1 MPNWRHWSLESFG
14 KTMPAFFAEPTA
26 LSAQA
31 LEVRLEPMTEV
42 HLDAVRALEHSAYAH
57 PWQHRHFADCLASG
71 YQAQMLMA
79 GEQLL
84 GYFVAMKGFEEV
96 HLLNISVAPAHQGQG
111 WGRVL
116 LEALALWTRGQ
127 GVQWLWLEARAGNA
141 RAIHV
146 YKAHGFRTVGTRRQ
160 YYPAHHG
167 EREDAVVM
175 SLKLALPD

>member
-31 LEVRLEPMTEV
+31 LEVRLEPMTEA

-111 WGRVL
+111 WGGAR
-116 LEALALWTRGQ
+116 RQ
-127 GVQWLWLEARAGNA
+127 RAGDSRLQSA
-141 RAIHV
+141 RFSHRGHAPPV
-146 YKAHGFRTVGTRRQ
+146 LPGTPRRARRCGGDESETRVAGLSRKS
-160 YYPAHHG
+160 PH
-167 EREDAVVM
+167 E
-175 SLKLALPD
+175 P